1 MKLITRLHGIA
12 FMACVFLLPLMVTS
26 SIADENA
33 PDAAAAELTAMLQ
46 AFLANSTTAAA
57 HESFWAEDLVYT
69 ASNGTR
75 FGKAEIM
82 QGFADTT
89 TDDENAAP
97 VVYSGEDVR
106 IRVYGDSAVVA
117 FRLLGTP
124 VDGSSALQYF
134 NTGTFLR
141 REGKWQ
147 VVAWQATSIP
157 ARDDVD

>member
-1 MKLITRLHGIA
+1 M
-12 FMACVFLLPLMVTS
+12 
-26 SIADENA
+26 
-33 PDAAAAELTAMLQ
+33 
-46 AFLANSTTAAA
+46 
-57 HESFWAEDLVYT
+57 YT

-117 FRLLGTP
+117 
-124 VDGSSALQYF
+124 
-134 NTGTFLR
+134 
-141 REGKWQ
+141 
-147 VVAWQATSIP
+147 WQATSIP